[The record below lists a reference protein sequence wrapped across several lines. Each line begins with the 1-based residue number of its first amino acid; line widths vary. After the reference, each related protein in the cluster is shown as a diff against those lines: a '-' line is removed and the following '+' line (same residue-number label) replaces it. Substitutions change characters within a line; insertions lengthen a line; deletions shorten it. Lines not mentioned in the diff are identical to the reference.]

1 MSDPATATPTLRA
14 HTALRSGSRTD
25 VASAW
30 LDARFARR
38 AVAAVFIA
46 NGLLFA
52 SWTAHIPTV
61 AHSLRFSDGTLGI
74 ALLGAPVGSVLAML
88 VIAPLLPRYGSK
100 LLLRITLV
108 GYCAAGP
115 LVGLA
120 GSLPAIFFALLAW
133 GAFQGAL
140 DVAMNTQAIAVERAG
155 RRPLMSGLHGTWS
168 IGAFAGAGLGALAVG
183 AHIGLTAQLLVLG
196 AVVLAS
202 TFVFTRN
209 LLRDQVTAPVHVDP
223 GGAVSQPSGRRWS
236 GAVLLLGA
244 IAFASML
251 CEGAAA
257 DWASVYLSGPLDSGG
272 AIRGVGYVT
281 FSLAMVVVRLLG
293 NRLLGRH
300 HANRLLPTLAAVA
313 TAGFGAALAIAE
325 PAAAFA
331 GFFCLGIGLALVV
344 PTVFSAAGRLPGL
357 HPGTAV
363 ATVSAFGWAGFVT
376 GPPLIGRLA
385 GVTSLPA
392 ALALLPV
399 LTFLI
404 MIATLVA
411 GRKLDDRQDAPVK

>member
-1 MSDPATATPTLRA
+1 
-14 HTALRSGSRTD
+14 
-25 VASAW
+25 
-30 LDARFARR
+30 
-38 AVAAVFIA
+38 VAAVFIA

-52 SWTAHIPTV
+52 SWTAHIPSV
-61 AHSLRFSDGTLGI
+61 QRSLRFSDGTLGI

-88 VIAPLLPRYGSK
+88 IIAPLLPRYGSK
-100 LLLRITLV
+100 LLVRSTLV
-108 GYCAAGP
+108 GYCAAGAF
-115 LVGLA
+115 VGLA
-120 GSLPAIFFALLAW
+120 GSLPAIFCALLAW

-183 AHIGLTAQLLVLG
+183 AGIGLTPQLLVLG

-202 TFVFTRN
+202 TFVLTRS
-209 LLRDQVTAPVHVDP
+209 LLQDRASAPDAEDTGEP
-223 GGAVSQPSGRRWS
+223 AVQPTGRRWS

-257 DWASVYLSGPLDSGG
+257 DWASVYLSGPLHSGG

-281 FSLAMVVVRLLG
+281 FSLAMVVVRLFG
-293 NRLLGRH
+293 NRLLARH
-300 HANRLLPTLAAVA
+300 HAGRLLPTLAAVA
-313 TAGFGAALAIAE
+313 TAGFGAALAIGE
-325 PAAAFA
+325 PGAAFI
-331 GFFCLGIGLALVV
+331 GFFCLGIGLGLVV

-385 GVTSLPA
+385 GATSLSD

-404 MIATLVA
+404 TVATVIT

>member
-1 MSDPATATPTLRA
+1 
-14 HTALRSGSRTD
+14 
-25 VASAW
+25 VAWA
-30 LDARFARR
+30 DARFARR
-38 AVAAVFIA
+38 AVAAVFLA

-52 SWTAHIPTV
+52 SWTAHIPSV
-61 AHSLRFSDGTLGI
+61 QRSLRLSDGSLGI

-88 VIAPLLPRYGSK
+88 VIAPLLPRYGSR
-100 LLLRITLV
+100 LLVRITLI
-108 GYCAAGP
+108 GYCAAGC
-115 LVGLA
+115 LVGVA
-120 GSLPAIFFALLAW
+120 GSLPAIFGALLAW

-168 IGAFAGAGLGALAVG
+168 IGAFAGAGIGALAVG
-183 AHIGLTAQLLVLG
+183 ASVGLTPQLLVLG

-202 TFVFTRN
+202 TFVLTRS
-209 LLRDQVTAPVHVDP
+209 LLRDEAGAPDT
-223 GGAVSQPSGRRWS
+223 GAVEHSEPQPVGRRWS
-236 GAVLLLGA
+236 GAILLLGA

-257 DWASVYLSGPLDSGG
+257 DWASVYLAGPLHSGG
-272 AIRGVGYVT
+272 AIRGVAYVT
-281 FSLAMVVVRLLG
+281 FSFAMVIVRLGG
-293 NRLLGRH
+293 NSLLSRKP
-300 HANRLLPTLAAVA
+300 ANRLLPALAALA
-313 TAGFGAALAIAE
+313 TAGFGAALAIGQ

-331 GFFCLGIGLALVV
+331 GFFFLGIGLALVV

-385 GVTSLPA
+385 GVTSLPS

-404 MIATLVA
+404 TVATLLA
-411 GRKLDDRQDAPVK
+411 GKRLADPQDAPGK

>member
-1 MSDPATATPTLRA
+1 VSDRAAATTSAVA
-14 HTALRSGSRTD
+14 GGTASGSDLAVGTS
-25 VASAW
+25 SAW
-30 LDARFARR
+30 SDARFARR

-52 SWTAHIPTV
+52 SWTAHIPAV
-61 AHSLRFSDGTLGI
+61 QRSLGLSDGSLGI

-88 VIAPLLPRYGSK
+88 ILAPLLPRYGSK
-100 LLLRITLV
+100 LLVQITLV
-108 GYCAAGP
+108 GYCAAGC
-115 LVGLA
+115 LVGVA
-120 GSLPAIFFALLAW
+120 GSLPAIFGALLAW

-168 IGAFAGAGLGALAVG
+168 IGAFAGAGIGALAVG
-183 AHIGLTAQLLVLG
+183 ASIGLTPQLLVLG

-202 TFVFTRN
+202 TFMLTRS
-209 LLRDQVTAPVHVDP
+209 LLRDEVTEPEAAASCPEP
-223 GGAVSQPSGRRWS
+223 AAGRRWS

-257 DWASVYLSGPLDSGG
+257 DWASVYLSGPLHSGG
-272 AIRGVGYVT
+272 AIRGVAYVT
-281 FSLAMVVVRLLG
+281 FSLAMVLVRLGG
-293 NRLLGRH
+293 NRLLARRPPD
-300 HANRLLPTLAAVA
+300 RLLPALAAVA
-313 TAGFGAALAIAE
+313 TVGFGAALAIGQ
-325 PAAAFA
+325 PAAAFV
-331 GFFCLGIGLALVV
+331 GFFCLGLGLALVV

-385 GVTSLPA
+385 GVTSLPG

-404 MIATLVA
+404 TLATLLA
-411 GRKLDDRQDAPVK
+411 GRALHDRADAPEK

>member
-1 MSDPATATPTLRA
+1 MSDPTTTSAVRVESAVASEP
-14 HTALRSGSRTD
+14 RTD
-25 VASAW
+25 VSSAW

-52 SWTAHIPTV
+52 SWTAHIPSV
-61 AHSLRFSDGTLGI
+61 QHSLRFSDGTLGI

-100 LLLRITLV
+100 LLVRITLV
-108 GYCAAGP
+108 GYCAAGA

-120 GSLPAIFFALLAW
+120 GSLPTIFFALLAW

-183 AHIGLTAQLLVLG
+183 AHIGLTPQLLVLG

-202 TFVFTRN
+202 TFVLTRS
-209 LLRDQVTAPVHVDP
+209 LLRDQVTEPAVQAGVTV
-223 GGAVSQPSGRRWS
+223 GGQPTGRRWS
-236 GAVLLLGA
+236 GAVLLLGS

-281 FSLAMVVVRLLG
+281 FALAMLVVRLLG
-293 NRLLGRH
+293 NRLLARH

-313 TAGFGAALAIAE
+313 TAGFGTALAIAE

-385 GVTSLPA
+385 GATSLPT

-404 MIATLVA
+404 TIATVMA
-411 GRKLDDRQDAPVK
+411 GRKLDDRQDAPGK

>member
-1 MSDPATATPTLRA
+1 VVRA
-14 HTALRSGSRTD
+14 ETSPGS
-25 VASAW
+25 ASATDRGQAW
-30 LDARFARR
+30 VDARFARR

-52 SWTAHIPTV
+52 SWTAHIPSV
-61 AHSLRFSDGTLGI
+61 QHSLRFSDGTLGI
-74 ALLGAPVGSVLAML
+74 ALLGAPVGSVMAML
-88 VIAPLLPRYGSK
+88 AIAPLLPRYGSK
-100 LLLRITLV
+100 LLVRITLV

-120 GSLPAIFFALLAW
+120 GSLPAIFGALLLW

-168 IGAFAGAGLGALAVG
+168 IGAFAGAGIGAVAVG
-183 AHIGLTAQLLVLG
+183 AHLGLTPQLLILG
-196 AVVLAS
+196 AAVLAS
-202 TFVFTRN
+202 TFVLTRS
-209 LLRDQVTAPVHVDP
+209 LLRDAVTEP
-223 GGAVSQPSGRRWS
+223 AVEEGEPSDGQSIGRRWS
-236 GAVLLLGA
+236 RAVVLLGS

-257 DWASVYLSGPLDSGG
+257 DWASVYLSGPLHRAG
-272 AIRGVGYVT
+272 AIRGVAYVT
-281 FSLAMVVVRLLG
+281 FALAMVVVRLLG
-293 NRLLGRH
+293 NRLLTRY

-313 TAGFGAALAIAE
+313 TVGFGAALVIGQ
-325 PAAAFA
+325 PATAFA
-331 GFFCLGIGLALVV
+331 GFFCLGIGVALVV

-385 GVTSLPA
+385 GATSLTG

-404 MIATLVA
+404 AVATVVA
-411 GRKLDDRQDAPVK
+411 GRQLDDREDAPVK

>member
-1 MSDPATATPTLRA
+1 VFVA
-14 HTALRSGSRTD
+14 H
-25 VASAW
+25 
-30 LDARFARR
+30 
-38 AVAAVFIA
+38 
-46 NGLLFA
+46 GLLFA
-52 SWTAHIPTV
+52 SWTAHIPHIMRHLGLT
-61 AHSLRFSDGTLGI
+61 DGTLGI

-100 LLLRITLV
+100 LLVRITLV

-115 LVGLA
+115 FVGLA
-120 GSLPAIFFALLAW
+120 KSLPQIFVALLAW

-183 AHIGLTAQLLVLG
+183 GDIGLTAQLLVLG

-202 TFVFTRN
+202 TFVLTRS
-209 LLRDQVTAPVHVDP
+209 LLHDKVTAPAVEA
-223 GGAVSQPSGRRWS
+223 GSGAGAMPAGRRWS
-236 GAVLLLGA
+236 GAVMLLGA

-257 DWASVYLSGPLDSGG
+257 DWASVYLSGPLNTGG
-272 AIRGVGYVT
+272 AVRGVGYVT

-293 NRLLGRH
+293 NRLLARH

-313 TAGFGAALAIAE
+313 TAGFGAALAIGE

-385 GVTSLPA
+385 GATSLTS

-404 MIATLVA
+404 SVATVVA
-411 GRKLDDRQDAPVK
+411 GRRLDDREDAPVK